1 MIKIL
6 GHSIALLV
14 CGVALS
20 ACQSTQHMVDT
31 IRLKQAKNSTTGQA
45 NVTIYCSG
53 TEDCQFERVDNLKIV
68 DPVSRRVNHE
78 AIKRGYV
85 RLQASS
91 SSQPNALYLTI
102 PAKQQEVVV
111 RFYPI
116 SQDRAET
123 IHVIHK
129 FVANQKY
136 TFKMYRDRSKH
147 AGSLLNV
154 SVPDPLC
161 VDLQQ
166 GQRTIRRFCRPYDAL
181 TGLGEFVEQKI

>member
-1 MIKIL
+1 MKIF
-6 GHSIALLV
+6 GHSIALLL
-14 CGVALS
+14 CGVFLS
-20 ACQSTQHMVDT
+20 ACQSTSNMVDT
-31 IRLKQAKNSTTGQA
+31 LRIKHASRSVNEQA
-45 NVTIYCSG
+45 NVKIYCSG
-53 TEDCQFERVDNLKIV
+53 TADCQFERVDNVLIV
-68 DPVSRRVNHE
+68 DPVSHRVNSQ

-85 RLQASS
+85 HLQAKSLR
-91 SSQPNALYLTI
+91 QPNALYLTV
-102 PAKQQEVVV
+102 PAKQHEVVV

-123 IHVIHK
+123 IHVIHQ
-129 FVANQKY
+129 FAPHQQY
-136 TFKMYRDRSKH
+136 TFKMYRDRSKR

-166 GQRTIRRFCRPYDAL
+166 GQRTIRRFCRPYDVL